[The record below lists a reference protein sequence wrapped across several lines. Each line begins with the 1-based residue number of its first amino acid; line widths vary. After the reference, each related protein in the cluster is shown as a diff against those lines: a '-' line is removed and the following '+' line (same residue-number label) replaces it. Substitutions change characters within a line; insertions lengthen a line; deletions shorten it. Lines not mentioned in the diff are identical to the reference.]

1 MGRKWEQ
8 WQILDFLAPKS
19 LRMITAAMKKK
30 KKRKE
35 KKNPL
40 AAWKKN
46 YDKPRESIKKQRY
59 HFADKGP
66 YSQSYGVPVV
76 M

>member
-1 MGRKWEQ
+1 MGEKWKQ
-8 WQILDFLAPKS
+8 WQMLDFLAPKS

-30 KKRKE
+30 K

>member
-1 MGRKWEQ
+1 
-8 WQILDFLAPKS
+8 
-19 LRMITAAMKKK
+19 MITAAMKKK
-30 KKRKE
+30 KKE

-40 AAWKKN
+40 ADWKKN

>member
-8 WQILDFLAPKS
+8 WQILDFLAQKS